1 MQMESLFIKIK
12 SLRNLNDTTTK
23 GYLSSLLRLQKK
35 MGLSEVDINNE
46 ELDKF
51 FQNWINILDF
61 IKLNFKKPYQTNLLS
76 CLIVSMEAHMHE
88 EDEKPII
95 KTGLA
100 SIREYQMEIK
110 KELDLTKYSEK
121 KSETEEIN
129 WVPYADLQ
137 AVIKTTN
144 KRVNKILKIGRPIT
158 LKEAKDIMLWVV
170 ANLYV
175 GSKENPPLRLDY
187 NNMIV
192 LSEKD
197 YLENN
202 MSEGQNYLVII
213 SSRTKYFVLGE
224 YKTFK
229 KYGKKSI
236 KLSPV
241 LNKVINRWEQIK
253 GNMIDNVKIH
263 NNYLLF
269 NNKAEPLSESLMSTY
284 IADAFKSTNRHITVN
299 LLRHIFITDVVS
311 GLPLIERKKIS
322 DKMCHNIEMQQ
333 IYNKAD

>member
-284 IADAFKSTNRHITVN
+284 IADAFKSTGKHITVN

>member
-1 MQMESLFIKIK
+1 MESLFIKIK

-88 EDEKPII
+88 EEEKPII

-110 KELDLTKYSEK
+110 KELDLTKYAEK

-158 LKEAKDIMLWVV
+158 LKEGKDIMLWIV

-192 LSEKD
+192 LNEKD

-284 IADAFKSTNRHITVN
+284 IADAFKSTGKHITVN

-333 IYNKAD
+333 IYNKVD

>member
-110 KELDLTKYSEK
+110 KELDLTKYAEK

-192 LSEKD
+192 LNEKD

-284 IADAFKSTNRHITVN
+284 IADAFKSTGKHITVN

-333 IYNKAD
+333 IYNKVD

>member
-110 KELDLTKYSEK
+110 KELDLTKYAEK

-284 IADAFKSTNRHITVN
+284 IADAFKSTGKHITVN

-333 IYNKAD
+333 IYNKVD

>member
-137 AVIKTTN
+137 SVIKITN
-144 KRVNKILKIGRPIT
+144 KRVNKILQIGRPIT
-158 LKEAKDIMLWVV
+158 LKEAKDIMLWIV

-192 LSEKD
+192 LNEKD

-284 IADAFKSTNRHITVN
+284 IADAFKSTGKHITVN

>member
-1 MQMESLFIKIK
+1 MESLFIKIK

-284 IADAFKSTNRHITVN
+284 IADAFKSTGKHITVN